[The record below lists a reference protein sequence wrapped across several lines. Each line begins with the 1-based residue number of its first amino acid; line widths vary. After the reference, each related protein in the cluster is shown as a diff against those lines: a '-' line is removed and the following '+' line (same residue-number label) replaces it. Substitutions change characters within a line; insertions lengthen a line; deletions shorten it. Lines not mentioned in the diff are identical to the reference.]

1 MNEPLHF
8 KTREEFRC
16 WLRDNCTSS
25 EGVWLLFGK
34 TRELVTVK
42 AGKALEE
49 ALCFG
54 WIDGQMK
61 RVDDVSYVK
70 YFSARRSG
78 SKWSPKNKALAEDLI
93 QCGLMTDYGRAKIE
107 EAKKN
112 GRWDKPAGPAAVT
125 EEQIAMVAGLLK
137 EYGQAYSNFQGMS
150 PSVQKTYTRAYLDA
164 RTEAGRSR
172 RLAWMA
178 GRLEK
183 NLKPM

>member
-8 KTREEFRC
+8 KTRDEFRR
-16 WLRDNCTSS
+16 WLEDNCTSGD
-25 EGVWLLFGK
+25 GVWLLFGK
-34 TRELVTVK
+34 TRELMTVK
-42 AGKALEE
+42 AGEALEE

-54 WIDGQMK
+54 WIDGLMK
-61 RVDDVSYVK
+61 RIDDVSYVK
-70 YFSARRSG
+70 YFSARRSD
-78 SKWSPKNKALAEDLI
+78 SKWSSKNKALAEDLI
-93 QCGLMTDYGRAKIE
+93 QRGLMTDYGLAKIE

-125 EEQIAMVAGLLK
+125 EEQLAMVAGLLK
-137 EYGQAYSNFQGMS
+137 EHGQAYSNFQRMS

-164 RTEAGRSR
+164 KTEAGRSK
-172 RLAWMA
+172 RLAWMV